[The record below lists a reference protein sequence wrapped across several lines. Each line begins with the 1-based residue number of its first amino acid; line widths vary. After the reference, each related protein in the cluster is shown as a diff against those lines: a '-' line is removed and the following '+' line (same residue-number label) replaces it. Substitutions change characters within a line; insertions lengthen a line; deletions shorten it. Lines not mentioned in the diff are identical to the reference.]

1 MSRQSFPLPQI
12 YEPVARTSSLFFS
25 LPGKDAQKS
34 RGHKHQRANSMGT
47 GPDSGEASPE
57 PDPSPPPPPLPVQ
70 LDANAAA
77 GIALAAFLLGSA
89 TALGASSAYRRFF
102 KRIKNAEWITPD
114 VLRRKRWITG
124 IVTSV
129 GDADNFRLYHTPGF
143 GWRGLLKFRHVPA
156 TNRGLKGQTIHIRMA
171 GMDAPEGSHFGRS
184 AQPYAAEALAWLKE
198 NVEGRRIKCQLLR
211 RDQYNRVVALPLLP
225 HAAFRLWRRWG
236 TSARTTTRNLP
247 LEMVRAG
254 WGAVYVQKGA
264 EYGSDWEKEAYLA
277 AEAEAQAARRGMWKN
292 GTDIEL
298 PSDYKKRYRV
308 VDAGAKVEEEGGEE
322 PAAEEVGFWS
332 RIFGRRKRAGDNP
345 S

>member
-1 MSRQSFPLPQI
+1 LPLPGQN
-12 YEPVARTSSLFFS
+12 
-25 LPGKDAQKS
+25 AQKS
-34 RGHKHQRANSMGT
+34 RGHEHQRAASRGT
-47 GPDSGEASPE
+47 DPDSGEASPE
-57 PDPSPPPPPLPVQ
+57 PTPPVQ
-70 LDANAAA
+70 LDTNAA
-77 GIALAAFLLGSA
+77 GIALAFLLGSA
-89 TALGASSAYRRFF
+89 TARGASAAYRRFF

-114 VLRRKRWITG
+114 VLRRRRWITG

-143 GWRGLLKFRHVPA
+143 GWRGLLKFRHVPV
-156 TNRGLKGQTIHIRMA
+156 TYRGLRGQTIHIRMA

-225 HAAFRLWRRWG
+225 RAVLQPWRWRWTRQG
-236 TSARTTTRNLP
+236 GGGGGVTARTRNLP

-277 AEAEAQAARRGMWKN
+277 AEAEAQAARRGMWQN
-292 GTDIEL
+292 GMDIEL
-298 PSDYKKRYRV
+298 PSDYKKRHRMAEV
-308 VDAGAKVEEEGGEE
+308 QAKVEEEVEEE
-322 PAAEEVGFWS
+322 PVTEDLDPKEQVGFW
-332 RIFGRRKRAGDNP
+332 RWIFGRRKRRP

>member
-1 MSRQSFPLPQI
+1 MSRQSSPLPQI

-47 GPDSGEASPE
+47 GPDSGETSPE

-124 IVTSV
+124 IVTRYVLWGFTCPYRSLIPVKPPYWRWPCCRVVRGVLFFFFGWWSSV

-156 TNRGLKGQTIHIRMA
+156 TNRGA
-171 GMDAPEGSHFGRS
+171 RS
-184 AQPYAAEALAWLKE
+184 TFTP
-198 NVEGRRIKCQLLR
+198 
-211 RDQYNRVVALPLLP
+211 PP
-225 HAAFRLWRRWG
+225 H
-236 TSARTTTRNLP
+236 
-247 LEMVRAG
+247 
-254 WGAVYVQKGA
+254 K
-264 EYGSDWEKEAYLA
+264 
-277 AEAEAQAARRGMWKN
+277 
-292 GTDIEL
+292 
-298 PSDYKKRYRV
+298 
-308 VDAGAKVEEEGGEE
+308 
-322 PAAEEVGFWS
+322 
-332 RIFGRRKRAGDNP
+332 
-345 S
+345 